1 MPGVVHPLDQ
11 TAALGDWAL
20 GRGEDLR
27 ARLAFLGD
35 LVLALGRLAKSGARR
50 AEAGLAASLDRIGV
64 GSLPIVAIFALSTGV
79 ALSLLATQQLDRVG
93 LPGLAPR
100 LVGIVILRELAALM
114 TGLALAG
121 PVGAGLALEIASAMG
136 RGGLEG
142 VERRATG
149 HDVLEKL
156 VAPRLLALTLAGPLL
171 VAYAD
176 AFALLAAAIT
186 GILVTDITWLSR
198 VTVQA
203 HLETT
208 TSTLAIDHAVAGLIK
223 GAVFGFVVGVATSW
237 HALGYK
243 PGSAG
248 VGQAVRRAV
257 VASAASVAIA
267 DLALTFIF
275 KWVRL

>member
-1 MPGVVHPLDQ
+1 MPGVVNPLDQ

-35 LVLALGRLAKSGARR
+35 VMQALARLAKSRARR
-50 AEAGLAASLDRIGV
+50 TEAEIAKSLDRIGV
-64 GSLPIVAIFALSTGV
+64 GSLPIVAVFAVSTGV

-121 PVGAGLALEIASAMG
+121 PVGAGLALEIAQAMS
-136 RGGLEG
+136 G
-142 VERRATG
+142 VESADRHAAG

-156 VAPRLLALTLAGPLL
+156 VAPRILALMLAGPLL

-186 GILVTDITWLSR
+186 GIAVTDITWLSK

-208 TSTLAIDHAVAGLIK
+208 TSTLAVDHAVAGLIK
-223 GAVFGFVVGVATSW
+223 GAVFGAVVGVATSW
-237 HALGYK
+237 HALGNR
-243 PGSAG
+243 PGSSG
-248 VGQAVRRAV
+248 LGHAVRRAV

>member
-1 MPGVVHPLDQ
+1 MPGVVNPLDQ

-20 GRGEDLR
+20 GRGADLR

-35 LVLALGRLAKSGARR
+35 LVLALGRLVRSRSRR
-50 AEAGLAASLDRIGV
+50 AEAEISASLDRIGV
-64 GSLPIVAIFALSTGV
+64 GSLPIVAVFAVSTGV
-79 ALSLLATQQLDRVG
+79 ALSLLATQQLDKVG

-121 PVGAGLALEIASAMG
+121 PVGARLALEIAQVMG
-136 RGGLEG
+136 D
-142 VERRATG
+142 VDDSERHAAG
-149 HDVLEKL
+149 HSVLDRL
-156 VAPRLLALTLAGPLL
+156 VAPRILALTLAGPLL

-186 GILVTDITWLSR
+186 GIVVTDITWLSKI
-198 VTVQA
+198 TVQA

-208 TSTLAIDHAVAGLIK
+208 TSTLAIDHAVAGFIK
-223 GAVFGFVVGVATSW
+223 GALFGFVVGVASSW
-237 HALGYK
+237 HALGNR
-243 PGSAG
+243 PGRG
-248 VGQAVRRAV
+248 LGDAVRRAV
-257 VASAASVAIA
+257 VASAASVAVA
-267 DLALTFIF
+267 DLALTFMF

>member
-1 MPGVVHPLDQ
+1 VPGVVNPLDQ

-35 LVLALGRLAKSGARR
+35 VVLALARLAKSRARR
-50 AEAGLAASLDRIGV
+50 AEAEISASLDRIGV
-64 GSLPIVAIFALSTGV
+64 GSLPIVAVFAVSTGV

-121 PVGAGLALEIASAMG
+121 PVGAGLALEIGQAMS
-136 RGGLEG
+136 GLEG
-142 VERRATG
+142 AERHAAG
-149 HDVLEKL
+149 HSVLEKL
-156 VAPRLLALTLAGPLL
+156 VAPRILALILAGPLL

-186 GILVTDITWLSR
+186 GIAATDITWLSKL
-198 VTVQA
+198 TVQA

-208 TSTLAIDHAVAGLIK
+208 TSTLVVDHAVAGLIK

-237 HALGYK
+237 HALGNR
-243 PGSAG
+243 PGPRG
-248 VGQAVRRAV
+248 LGDAVRRAV

-267 DLALTFIF
+267 DLALTFMF

>member
-1 MPGVVHPLDQ
+1 MPVVANPLDQ

-35 LVLALGRLAKSGARR
+35 LMLALVRLAKSRTRR
-50 AEAGLAASLDRIGV
+50 AEAGISASLDRIGV
-64 GSLPIVAIFALSTGV
+64 GSLPIVAVFAVSTGV

-121 PVGAGLALEIASAMG
+121 PVSAGLALEIAHAMG
-136 RGGLEG
+136 DAEG
-142 VERRATG
+142 ADRHAAG
-149 HDVLEKL
+149 HSVLEKIA
-156 VAPRLLALTLAGPLL
+156 APRILALTLAGSLL

-176 AFALLAAAIT
+176 AFALLAAAIA
-186 GILVTDITWLSR
+186 GIVATDITWLSK

-237 HALGYK
+237 HALGYR
-243 PGSAG
+243 PGSRG
-248 VGQAVRRAV
+248 FGQAVHRAV
-257 VASAASVAIA
+257 VASAASVAVA

-275 KWVRL
+275 KWVHL

>member
-1 MPGVVHPLDQ
+1 MSEVVRPLEQ

-35 LVLALGRLAKSGARR
+35 IMLGLGRLARSRARR
-50 AEAGLAASLDRIGV
+50 FEAKLATNLDRVGV
-64 GSLPIVAIFALSTGV
+64 GSLPVVSVFAISTGV

-100 LVGIVILRELAALM
+100 LVAIVILRELAALM

-121 PVGAGLALEIASAMG
+121 RAGAGLAVEIAHALGSADG
-136 RGGLEG
+136 A
-142 VERRATG
+142 ERQEAG
-149 HDVLEKL
+149 HTVLETL
-156 VAPRLLALTLAGPLL
+156 AAPRVLALTLAGPLL

-176 AFALLAAAIT
+176 AFALLAATIT
-186 GILVTDITWLSR
+186 GILVTDITWVSKL
-198 VTVQA
+198 TVQA
-203 HLETT
+203 HLEST
-208 TSTLAIDHAVAGLIK
+208 TSALAVEHAVAGLIK

-237 HALGYK
+237 HALGSR
-243 PGSAG
+243 PGPRG
-248 VGQAVRRAV
+248 LGQAVRRAV
-257 VASAASVAIA
+257 VASAASVAVA
-267 DLALTFIF
+267 DLALTFMF

>member
-1 MPGVVHPLDQ
+1 MTGVANPLDQ

-35 LVLALGRLAKSGARR
+35 LMLALVRLTKSRARR
-50 AEAGLAASLDRIGV
+50 AEAEIAASLDRIGM
-64 GSLPIVAIFALSTGV
+64 GSLPIVAVFAVSTGV
-79 ALSLLATQQLDRVG
+79 ALSLLAAQQLDKVG

-121 PVGAGLALEIASAMG
+121 PVGAGLALEIAHA
-136 RGGLEG
+136 LAG
-142 VERRATG
+142 VGDAERHTAG
-149 HDVLEKL
+149 HDILEKL
-156 VAPRLLALTLAGPLL
+156 VAPRILALTLAGPLL

-186 GILVTDITWLSR
+186 GIAVTDITWLSK
-198 VTVQA
+198 VSVQA
-203 HLETT
+203 HLDTT
-208 TSTLAIDHAVAGLIK
+208 TSTLTDHAVAGLIK
-223 GAVFGFVVGVATSW
+223 GAIFGFVVGVATSW
-237 HALGYK
+237 HALGYR
-243 PGSAG
+243 PGSRG
-248 VGQAVRRAV
+248 FGQAVRRAV

>member
-1 MPGVVHPLDQ
+1 MTGVANPLDQ

-35 LVLALGRLAKSGARR
+35 LMLALVRLTKSRARR
-50 AEAGLAASLDRIGV
+50 AEAEIAASLDRIGM
-64 GSLPIVAIFALSTGV
+64 GSLPIVAVFAVSTGV
-79 ALSLLATQQLDRVG
+79 ALSLLAAQQLDKVG

-121 PVGAGLALEIASAMG
+121 PVGAGLALEIAHAMAG
-136 RGGLEG
+136 VG
-142 VERRATG
+142 VERAERHTAS
-149 HDVLEKL
+149 HDILEKL
-156 VAPRLLALTLAGPLL
+156 VAPRILALTLAGPLL

-186 GILVTDITWLSR
+186 GIAITDITWLSK
-198 VTVQA
+198 VSVQA

-208 TSTLAIDHAVAGLIK
+208 TSTLTDHAVAGLIK
-223 GAVFGFVVGVATSW
+223 GAIFGFVVGVATSW
-237 HALGYK
+237 HALGYR
-243 PGSAG
+243 PGSRG
-248 VGQAVRRAV
+248 FGQAVRRAV

>member
-1 MPGVVHPLDQ
+1 VPGVVNPLDQ

-35 LVLALGRLAKSGARR
+35 LMLALVQLVKSRARR
-50 AEAGLAASLDRIGV
+50 AEAEIATSLDRIGV
-64 GSLPIVAIFALSTGV
+64 GSLPIIAVFAVSTGV
-79 ALSLLATQQLDRVG
+79 ALSLLATQQLDKVG

-121 PVGAGLALEIASAMG
+121 PVGAGLALEIAHAMA
-136 RGGLEG
+136 G
-142 VERRATG
+142 VADAERHAAG
-149 HDVLEKL
+149 HDILEKL
-156 VAPRLLALTLAGPLL
+156 VAPRILALTLAGPLL

-176 AFALLAAAIT
+176 AFALLAAAVT
-186 GILVTDITWLSR
+186 GIVATDMTWLSK
-198 VTVQA
+198 VSVQA

-208 TSTLAIDHAVAGLIK
+208 TSTLANHAVAGLIK
-223 GAVFGFVVGVATSW
+223 GAIFGFVVGIATSW
-237 HALGYK
+237 HALGYR
-243 PGSAG
+243 PGSRG
-248 VGQAVRRAV
+248 FGQAVRRAV
-257 VASAASVAIA
+257 VASAASVAAA
-267 DLALTFIF
+267 DLALIFVF

>member
-1 MPGVVHPLDQ
+1 MPGVVNPLDQ

-35 LVLALGRLAKSGARR
+35 LMLALARLAKSRARR
-50 AEAGLAASLDRIGV
+50 TEAEVAASLDRIGV
-64 GSLPIVAIFALSTGV
+64 GSLPIVAVFAVGTGV

-100 LVGIVILRELAALM
+100 LVGIVILREFAALM

-121 PVGAGLALEIASAMG
+121 PVGAGLALEIAHA
-136 RGGLEG
+136 LTG
-142 VERRATG
+142 VEEAERHAAG
-149 HDVLEKL
+149 HDLLEKL
-156 VAPRLLALTLAGPLL
+156 VAPRILALTLAGPLL

-186 GILVTDITWLSR
+186 GIVATDITWLSK
-198 VTVQA
+198 VSVQA

-208 TSTLAIDHAVAGLIK
+208 TSTLAVDHAIAGLIK
-223 GAVFGFVVGVATSW
+223 GAIFGFVVGVATSW
-237 HALGYK
+237 HALGYR
-243 PGSAG
+243 PGSRG
-248 VGQAVRRAV
+248 FGQAVRRAV
-257 VASAASVAIA
+257 VASAASVAVA

-275 KWVRL
+275 KWVHL

>member
-1 MPGVVHPLDQ
+1 MPGVVNPLDQ

-35 LVLALGRLAKSGARR
+35 LVLALVRLAKSRARR
-50 AEAGLAASLDRIGV
+50 TEAEIAASLDRIGV
-64 GSLPIVAIFALSTGV
+64 GSLPIIAVFAVSTGV
-79 ALSLLATQQLDRVG
+79 ALSLLAAQQLDKVG

-121 PVGAGLALEIASAMG
+121 PVGAGLALEIASVMA
-136 RGGLEG
+136 G
-142 VERRATG
+142 VDDAERHTAG
-149 HDVLEKL
+149 HEVLEKL
-156 VAPRLLALTLAGPLL
+156 VAPRILALTLAGPLL

-186 GILVTDITWLSR
+186 GIVATDITWLSK
-198 VTVQA
+198 VSVQA

-208 TSTLAIDHAVAGLIK
+208 TSTLAVDHAIAGLIK
-223 GAVFGFVVGVATSW
+223 GAIFGFVVGVATSW
-237 HALGYK
+237 HALGYR
-243 PGSAG
+243 PGSRG
-248 VGQAVRRAV
+248 FGQAVRRAV
-257 VASAASVAIA
+257 VASAASVAVA

-275 KWVRL
+275 KWVHL

>member
-1 MPGVVHPLDQ
+1 MSGVVNPLGQ

-35 LVLALGRLAKSGARR
+35 LVLALVRLSKSGARR
-50 AEAGLAASLDRIGV
+50 AEARVSSSLDRIGV
-64 GSLPIVAIFALSTGV
+64 GSLPIVAVFAVSTGV

-121 PVGAGLALEIASAMG
+121 PVGAGLALEIAQA
-136 RGGLEG
+136 
-142 VERRATG
+142 VRAVPEADRHGAG
-149 HDVLEKL
+149 HELLEKM
-156 VAPRLLALTLAGPLL
+156 VAPRILALTLAGPLL

-186 GILVTDITWLSR
+186 GIAVTDITWLSK

-208 TSTLAIDHAVAGLIK
+208 TSTIAVDHAVAGLIK

-237 HALGYK
+237 HAMGNRPGQRGLGH
-243 PGSAG
+243 
-248 VGQAVRRAV
+248 AVRRAV

>member
-1 MPGVVHPLDQ
+1 MSGVVHPLEQ

-35 LVLALGRLAKSGARR
+35 IVLGLVRLAKSRVRR
-50 AEAGLAASLDRIGV
+50 METGLAANLDRVGA
-64 GSLPIVAIFALSTGV
+64 GSLPIVAVFAVSTGV
-79 ALSLLATQQLDRVG
+79 ALSLLATQQLERVG

-100 LVGIVILRELAALM
+100 LIGIVILRELSALM

-121 PVGAGLALEIASAMG
+121 PVGAGLAVKIVHAMG
-136 RGGLEG
+136 NKEGAERHTAGHVILE
-142 VERRATG
+142 T
-149 HDVLEKL
+149 L
-156 VAPRLLALTLAGPLL
+156 VAPRVLALTLVGPLL

-186 GILVTDITWLSR
+186 GIVVTDITWLSKL
-198 VTVQA
+198 TVQA

-208 TSTLAIDHAVAGLIK
+208 AATLAVDHAVAGLIK

-237 HALGYK
+237 HALGAP
-243 PGSAG
+243 PGPRG
-248 VGQAVRRAV
+248 LGLAVRRAV
-257 VASAASVAIA
+257 IASAASVAIA
-267 DLALTFIF
+267 DLALTFML

>member
-1 MPGVVHPLDQ
+1 MPGVANPLDQ

-35 LVLALGRLAKSGARR
+35 LILALARLAKSRTLR
-50 AEAGLAASLDRIGV
+50 AEAEISASLDRIGV
-64 GSLPIVAIFALSTGV
+64 GSLPIVAVFAVSTGV
-79 ALSLLATQQLDRVG
+79 ALSLLATQQLDKVG

-114 TGLALAG
+114 TGLAFAG
-121 PVGAGLALEIASAMG
+121 PVGAGLALEIAQAMSSAERAG
-136 RGGLEG
+136 RH
-142 VERRATG
+142 AAG
-149 HDVLEKL
+149 HSVLEKL
-156 VAPRLLALTLAGPLL
+156 VAPRILALTLAGPLL

-186 GILVTDITWLSR
+186 GIVVTDITWLSK

-208 TSTLAIDHAVAGLIK
+208 TSTLAVDHAVAGLIK
-223 GAVFGFVVGVATSW
+223 GAVFGFVVGVASSW
-237 HALGYK
+237 HALGYR
-243 PGSAG
+243 PGSRTFGEAM
-248 VGQAVRRAV
+248 RRAV
-257 VASAASVAIA
+257 VASAASVAVA
-267 DLALTFIF
+267 DLALTFLF
-275 KWVRL
+275 KWVHL

>member
-1 MPGVVHPLDQ
+1 VPGVVNPLDQ

-35 LVLALGRLAKSGARR
+35 VVLALVRLAKSRSRR
-50 AEAGLAASLDRIGV
+50 AEAEISASLDRIGV
-64 GSLPIVAIFALSTGV
+64 GSLPIVAVFAVSTGV

-121 PVGAGLALEIASAMG
+121 PVAAGLALEIAQAMS
-136 RGGLEG
+136 G
-142 VERRATG
+142 VESDERQAAG
-149 HDVLEKL
+149 HSVLEKL
-156 VAPRLLALTLAGPLL
+156 AAPRIFALTLAGPLL

-176 AFALLAAAIT
+176 AFVLLAAAIT
-186 GILVTDITWLSR
+186 GIVVTDITWLSK

-208 TSTLAIDHAVAGLIK
+208 TSTLAVDHAVAGLIK

-237 HALGYK
+237 HALGNR
-243 PGSAG
+243 PGPRG
-248 VGQAVRRAV
+248 LGDAVRRAV

-267 DLALTFIF
+267 DLALTFMF

>member
-1 MPGVVHPLDQ
+1 VPGVVNPLDQ

-35 LVLALGRLAKSGARR
+35 VVLALVRLAKSRARR
-50 AEAGLAASLDRIGV
+50 AEAGLSASLDRIGV
-64 GSLPIVAIFALSTGV
+64 GSLPIVAVFAVSTGV

-121 PVGAGLALEIASAMG
+121 PVGSGLALEIAQAMSG
-136 RGGLEG
+136 AEDA
-142 VERRATG
+142 ERHEAG
-149 HDVLEKL
+149 HSVLEKL
-156 VAPRLLALTLAGPLL
+156 AAPRILALTLAGPLL

-186 GILVTDITWLSR
+186 GIVVTDITWLSK

-208 TSTLAIDHAVAGLIK
+208 TSTLAVDHAVAGLIK

-237 HALGYK
+237 HALGNR
-243 PGSAG
+243 PGSRG
-248 VGQAVRRAV
+248 LGHAVRRAV
-257 VASAASVAIA
+257 VASAASVAVA

>member
-1 MPGVVHPLDQ
+1 MPGVVNPLDQ

-20 GRGEDLR
+20 GRGADLR

-35 LVLALGRLAKSGARR
+35 LVLALGRLVRSRSRR
-50 AEAGLAASLDRIGV
+50 AEAEISASLDRIGV
-64 GSLPIVAIFALSTGV
+64 GSLPIVAVFAVSTGV

-121 PVGAGLALEIASAMG
+121 PVGARLALEIAQVMG
-136 RGGLEG
+136 D
-142 VERRATG
+142 VDDSERHAAG
-149 HDVLEKL
+149 HSVLDRL
-156 VAPRLLALTLAGPLL
+156 VAPRILALTLAGPLL

-186 GILVTDITWLSR
+186 GIVVTDITWLSKI
-198 VTVQA
+198 TVQA

-208 TSTLAIDHAVAGLIK
+208 TSTLAIDHAVAGFIK
-223 GAVFGFVVGVATSW
+223 GALFGFVVGVASSW
-237 HALGYK
+237 HALGNR
-243 PGSAG
+243 PGSRG
-248 VGQAVRRAV
+248 LGDAVRRAV
-257 VASAASVAIA
+257 VASAASVAVA
-267 DLALTFIF
+267 DLALTFMF

>member
-1 MPGVVHPLDQ
+1 VPGVVNPLDQ

-35 LVLALGRLAKSGARR
+35 LMLALARLAKSRARR
-50 AEAGLAASLDRIGV
+50 TEAEVAASLDRIGV
-64 GSLPIVAIFALSTGV
+64 GSLPIVAVFAVGTGV

-100 LVGIVILRELAALM
+100 LVGIVILREFAALM

-121 PVGAGLALEIASAMG
+121 PVGAGLALEIAHA
-136 RGGLEG
+136 LTG
-142 VERRATG
+142 VEEAERHAAG
-149 HDVLEKL
+149 HDLLEKL
-156 VAPRLLALTLAGPLL
+156 VAPRILALTLAGPLL

-186 GILVTDITWLSR
+186 GIVATDITWLSK
-198 VTVQA
+198 VSVQA

-208 TSTLAIDHAVAGLIK
+208 TSTLAVDHAIAGLIK
-223 GAVFGFVVGVATSW
+223 GAIFGFVVGVATSW
-237 HALGYK
+237 HALGYR
-243 PGSAG
+243 PGSRG
-248 VGQAVRRAV
+248 FGQAVRRAV
-257 VASAASVAIA
+257 VASAASVAVA

-275 KWVRL
+275 KWVHL

>member
-1 MPGVVHPLDQ
+1 MPGVVRPLDQ

-35 LVLALGRLAKSGARR
+35 IVLGLGQLLKSRTRR
-50 AEAGLAASLDRIGV
+50 DEAGLLASLDRIGV
-64 GSLPIVAIFALSTGV
+64 GTLPVVAVFAVSTGV

-121 PVGAGLALEIASAMG
+121 PVGAGLALEVAHAV
-136 RGGLEG
+136 RDVEG
-142 VERRATG
+142 AERHAAG
-149 HDVLEKL
+149 HAVLEKL
-156 VAPRLLALTLAGPLL
+156 VAPRILALTLAGALL

-198 VTVQA
+198 LTVQA
-203 HLETT
+203 HLEST

-237 HALGYK
+237 HALGNR
-243 PGSAG
+243 PGQG
-248 VGQAVRRAV
+248 VGHAVRRAV
-257 VASAASVAIA
+257 VASAVSVAIA
-267 DLALTFIF
+267 DLALTFMF
-275 KWVRL
+275 KWVGL

>member
-1 MPGVVHPLDQ
+1 MSEIVRPLEQ

-35 LVLALGRLAKSGARR
+35 IVLGLARLAKSRTRR
-50 AEAGLAASLDRIGV
+50 LEAQLAGNLDRVGV
-64 GSLPIVAIFALSTGV
+64 GSLPVVGVFAVSTGV

-121 PVGAGLALEIASAMG
+121 RAGAGLAVEIVHALGSS
-136 RGGLEG
+136 EG
-142 VERRATG
+142 AERQAAG
-149 HDVLEKL
+149 HSVLEAV
-156 VAPRLLALTLAGPLL
+156 VAPRVLALTLAGPLL

-176 AFALLAAAIT
+176 VFALLAATIT
-186 GILVTDITWLSR
+186 GILVTDLTWLSKL
-198 VTVQA
+198 TVQA
-203 HLETT
+203 QLETA
-208 TSTLAIDHAVAGLIK
+208 TSTLAVDHAVAGLIK

-237 HALGYK
+237 HALGSR
-243 PGSAG
+243 PGQRG
-248 VGQAVRRAV
+248 LGQAVRRAV
-257 VASAASVAIA
+257 VASAASVAVA
-267 DLALTFIF
+267 DLTLTFVF